1 MTTQYN
7 TWAPILK
14 ENENPTLSLLVR
26 CGETEPDEETYKHQ
40 LHVAIQSLIKE
51 SPKQA
56 RRDIEEVSDPDSPGL
71 SFILAEF
78 QPQEWAAQIMLSP
91 QMQMLLTRID
101 WQKTNPVKKRSEET
115 LPSLQ
120 DILQML
126 P

>member
-40 LHVAIQSLIKE
+40 LHVAIQSFIKE